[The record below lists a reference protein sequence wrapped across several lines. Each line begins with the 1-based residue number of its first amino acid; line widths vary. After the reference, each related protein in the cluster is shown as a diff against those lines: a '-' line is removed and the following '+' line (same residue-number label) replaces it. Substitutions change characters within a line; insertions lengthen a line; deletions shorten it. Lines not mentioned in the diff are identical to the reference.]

1 MVVEDEETGKSS
13 AQHIHVIA
21 RNAPST
27 HTAAAGSGAGAGA
40 GGLDPTASAYVAPSG
55 RASNGELD
63 EYGQPFEGA
72 GTSARPMGS
81 RPKLILTKTFRQAKG
96 PDGTNGFPAGWR
108 G

>member
-21 RNAPST
+21 RNAAS
-27 HTAAAGSGAGAGA
+27 TAAAAAGA
-40 GGLDPTASAYVAPSG
+40 GGLDPNASAYVAPSG
-55 RASNGELD
+55 RDSTGELD

-108 G
+108 S